1 MTGVGGEERARFVA
15 FADAAMPEL
24 LRYGLLLT
32 GSRSDAEDLVQAA
45 LERVLRRWGS
55 IDVGRSPLAYCR
67 VAMAR
72 LNVDSW
78 RAFRRHEVLVAE
90 AAETMRHDD
99 PATRITDSLVVL
111 RMLAALPRRQRTVLV
126 LRYYADMSEDEI
138 ASAMKISRGTVKSQ
152 AAKALATLR
161 QSSFVDV
168 GELP

>member
-1 MTGVGGEERARFVA
+1 MSGVSGDERARFAA

-55 IDVGRSPLAYCR
+55 IDVGRSPLGYCR
-67 VAMAR
+67 VVMAR

-78 RAFRRHEVLVAE
+78 RAFRRHEQLVAE
-90 AAETMRHDD
+90 PSRTAQHDD
-99 PATRITDSLVVL
+99 PAVQVTDGVAVL
-111 RMLAALPRRQRTVLV
+111 RMLAGLPRRQRTVLV

-138 ASAMKISRGTVKSQ
+138 ATAMKIARGTVKSQ

-161 QSSFVDV
+161 QSSLVDFA
-168 GELP
+168 ESP

>member
-1 MTGVGGEERARFVA
+1 MSGVSGDERARFVT

-55 IDVGRSPLAYCR
+55 IDESRSPLAYCR
-67 VAMAR
+67 VVMAR
-72 LNVDSW
+72 LHVDSW
-78 RAFRRHEVLVAE
+78 RAFRRHEELIAE
-90 AAETMRHDD
+90 AAETARHND
-99 PATRITDSLVVL
+99 PATQVISSVAVL
-111 RMLAALPRRQRTVLV
+111 RMLAALPRRQRTVVV

-138 ASAMKISRGTVKSQ
+138 ATAMKIARGTVKSQ

-161 QSSFVDV
+161 QSSLADIA
-168 GELP
+168 ESP

>member
-1 MTGVGGEERARFVA
+1 MSGVGGDDAARFVA

-45 LERVLRRWGS
+45 LERVYRRWKS

-78 RAFRRHEVLVAE
+78 RAFRRREELVPE
-90 AAETMRHDD
+90 PAAAAQHAD
-99 PATRITDSLVVL
+99 PAVDVTDSVAVL
-111 RMLAALPRRQRTVLV
+111 RMLSALPRRQRTVLV
-126 LRYYADMSEDEI
+126 LRYYADMSEEEI
-138 ASAMKISRGTVKSQ
+138 ASAMKIARGTVKSQ

-161 QSSFVDV
+161 QSSLADV
-168 GELP
+168 AELP

>member
-1 MTGVGGEERARFVA
+1 MSGVGGDDGARFAA
-15 FADAAMPEL
+15 FADAAIPEL

-55 IDVGRSPLAYCR
+55 IDVDRSPLGYCR

-72 LNVDSW
+72 LNVDTW
-78 RAFRRHEVLVAE
+78 RAFRRHEELVAE
-90 AAETMRHDD
+90 AATAAVYDD
-99 PATRITDSLVVL
+99 PAARVTESVAVL
-111 RMLAALPRRQRTVLV
+111 RMLAVLPRRQRTVLV

-138 ASAMKISRGTVKSQ
+138 ASAMRVTRGTVKSQ

-161 QSSFVDV
+161 RSALVDV
-168 GELP
+168 PESP